1 MKREREIKAT
11 FSLSKKAKA
20 SKFTLAWRENEDIV
34 NVFVKPDEQPKYQ
47 GEVS

>member
-1 MKREREIKAT
+1 M
-11 FSLSKKAKA
+11 AKA
-20 SKFTLAWRENEDIV
+20 SKFPLTWREDEDIV